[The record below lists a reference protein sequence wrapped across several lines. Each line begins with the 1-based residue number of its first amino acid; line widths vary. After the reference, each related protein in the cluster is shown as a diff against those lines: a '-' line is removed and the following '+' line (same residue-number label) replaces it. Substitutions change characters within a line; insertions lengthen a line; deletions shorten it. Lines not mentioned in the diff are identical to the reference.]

1 MKKSVLFLLAFVLY
15 FGIKPSCAQTALP
28 YIINFGQSQ
37 TGWTAVDQSATTGTT
52 WQFLSNG
59 SYIVGV
65 YYPCVVLKQ
74 DPNSACNDYYV
85 SPAFSLKAGTTYT
98 IVYNACAWNNGNG
111 AILTIE
117 RGTSNSNMS
126 TFTSL
131 QNVTL
136 DENWRYPVDQQL
148 QITVPTDGTYYFAF
162 HSTSPI
168 NNSEI
173 HLFEFKLYEGEAT
186 GETPEDVV
194 KTVPYSVDLKTS
206 YADWTAVDN
215 NADGNTWTASGST
228 GIMLGT
234 ALSQQHDDDYFSPK
248 VTLTSGVNYKITTNI
263 AIDNPPSSSDIVTL
277 TQGTDKANMT
287 PIKQLDFKN
296 SGENV
301 EEIIFT
307 PSSSGDYYFSFHNTS
322 VGSGNTLSIYSFA
335 IEEYVPEIPD
345 ETEEYSS
352 DFSGTNPLQGWTII
366 DVNADGNKWEII
378 DGYDGPTYN
387 GMSVTNVANDWL
399 ITPALTLEA
408 GKNYLVRYSL
418 SQAGAF
424 DADKIEIKWGTAPTA
439 AGMSNLLTTEI
450 IDLESGTIEKAVR
463 LPATATGKIYI
474 GFHLISPAMAS
485 AISLNWIKLLTT
497 EKATPNPVENLKGAS
512 DYDAKSVT
520 LKWRNPAFDT
530 SNAPITSGLNIK
542 IYANGSE
549 VTTLS
554 SREAGADDSYTYNP
568 SPFSGVVVYRV
579 TAIINGV
586 ESLPQEIKIDLDD
599 VQGELALE
607 KEFPLDTQTD
617 YGNWLIENVNGGS
630 TWGYYSS
637 QFGDSHLYMPTNNQ
651 EEHNDWA
658 ITPGVVLD
666 PTKRYVVR
674 FDVSTS
680 QNYPGNLKVW
690 LGNDKTNTAMTK
702 ELLSLENIC
711 YNGSVQTTTPQFSV
725 EKGGTYYIGFQAGQ
739 TLNGM
744 KLKNVMLCYISTG
757 GAEVPVMEIPYTQN
771 FDANTM
777 TPEGW
782 KISRSSDEYGFNVL
796 DVSSAAHVY
805 HRAPSRPNA
814 LFSKVD
820 APAGREEVIYTPKF
834 LFEAGKSYQVSFMLH
849 NTVQATSGRSLNTVS
864 MYKATAQSLS
874 SIDGDVLLET
884 NQETGTIKWV
894 EQKIELNNIEG
905 EYVFVIKVTNDK
917 LAGEIGI
924 DDFKVEE
931 VEKTQP
937 DAVTP
942 AAIEGLRGG
951 TMTPYGIL
959 LSWNQ
964 PLVDVDGNA
973 IPEGSVIVTSI
984 YDGNTLIGT
993 TEKTVSGT
1001 GNLASSFQYSYNES
1015 EYSGQKI
1022 FKCIP
1027 SIGEKVCPNAT
1038 TCVVMISSFT
1048 DGYLKE
1054 HISVTDFAGGTDG
1067 WTIIDND
1074 KDNTTWNKGT
1084 DAVVTTGQ
1092 NEWLISPELTLN
1104 PDKSYYIL
1112 CELMTSSDKDVNV
1125 TFTRGNGA
1133 TVAAQTETVC
1143 KFADLILSS
1152 SSELEVGTTF
1162 NPTQESNYV
1171 GVHVENADGSEV
1183 KIKSLKVM
1191 RLMTKDEPVALPYE
1205 EDFEDRLNI
1214 DERTKFPNKW
1224 GRITSSAEPFSVRT
1238 MPANTVPAHSGE
1250 YSAVANE
1257 FSLNSRTETLYTPYF
1272 TLESG
1277 HTYEISYWL
1286 YMPGNGTKVTTAH
1299 LYQAYVQDQVTGYET
1314 LLQSVNEPVAGW
1326 KQFSVRYTPLET
1338 MDYCFYLLFIANEPN
1353 AGIIAVDDFK
1363 IAEVK
1368 ETTGMADVRLVN
1380 MYFAQEQSLL
1390 HLSAEIESVRIFNMQ
1405 GQLVMTAGN
1414 ADGHVSLSGLGSG
1427 VYVAKATTLKGET
1440 ISLKVIKK

>member
-37 TGWTAVDQSATTGTT
+37 AEWTAIDKSTTTGTT
-52 WQFLSNG
+52 WEYKANKLG
-59 SYIVGV
+59 AYIDG
-65 YYPCVVLKQ
+65 YYYNCVLLAQ
-74 DPNSACNDYYV
+74 DYYSACDDYYV
-85 SPAFSLKAGTTYT
+85 SPEFALEQGKTYTAEFYVCNAVNGNGSALSFRGGLSSNDVTTYT
-98 IVYNACAWNNGNG
+98 
-111 AILTIE
+111 
-117 RGTSNSNMS
+117 
-126 TFTSL
+126 TFRSL
-131 QNVTL
+131 TL
-136 DENWRYPVDQQL
+136 DDTSEYPAAQKVQFGAPS
-148 QITVPTDGTYYFAF
+148 TGNYKFAF
-162 HSTSPI
+162 HSTSPQY
-168 NNSEI
+168 NNTI
-173 HLFEFKLYEGEAT
+173 YLFEFKLYEGTELV
-186 GETPEDVV
+186 EEPEEVV
-194 KTVPYSVDLKTS
+194 KTVPYSVDLKTD
-206 YADWTAVDN
+206 YADWTAADN
-215 NADGNTWTASGST
+215 NGDTKTWTPSMGF
-228 GIMLGT
+228 GPMLGM
-234 ALSQQHDDDYFSPK
+234 ASSQHDDDYFSPQI
-248 VTLTSGVNYKITTNI
+248 TLKGGTTYKITTNV
-263 AIDNPPSSSDIVTL
+263 AVGGTPAGYDIVTL
-277 TQGTDKANMT
+277 TQGTDKTQMT
-287 PIKQLDFKN
+287 AIKQLTLGN
-296 SGENV
+296 SGENI
-301 EEIIFT
+301 EENFFIPAT
-307 PSSSGDYYFSFHNTS
+307 DGNYYFSFHNTS
-322 VGSGNTLSIYSFA
+322 AGGNYLQLYSFA

-366 DVNADGNKWEII
+366 DANTDGQKWGII

-387 GMSVTNVANDWL
+387 GTSVANDANDWL

-568 SPFSGVVVYRV
+568 VAFGGVVAYRV
-579 TAIINGV
+579 TATIDGV

-599 VQGELALE
+599 VQGELAIE
-607 KEFPLDTQTD
+607 QEFPLATETD
-617 YGNWLIENVNGGS
+617 FGGWTIENVNGGA
-630 TWGYYSS
+630 TWGYVAW
-637 QFGDSHLYMPTNNQ
+637 GPHLSLPTNNQ

-666 PTKRYVVR
+666 PAKRYVVR
-674 FDVSTS
+674 FEVSTS

-690 LGNDKTNTAMTK
+690 FGDNNTNTAMTK

-725 EKGGTYYIGFQAGQ
+725 EQGGTYYIGFQAGQ
-739 TLNGM
+739 ALNGM
-744 KLKNVMLCYISTG
+744 ILKNVMLCYISTG

-796 DVSSAAHVY
+796 DVSSAAAVY
-805 HRAPSRPNA
+805 HRAPSRDNA

-834 LFEAGKSYQVSFMLH
+834 LFETGKSYQVSFMLH

-864 MYKATAQSLS
+864 MYKATAQNTV
-874 SIDGDVLLET
+874 SIVGDALLET
-884 NQETGTIKWV
+884 NQETGMVSWV
-894 EQKIELNNIEG
+894 EQKVELNNIEG
-905 EYVFVIKVTNDK
+905 EYVFVIKVTNDN

-924 DDFKVEE
+924 DNFKVEE
-931 VEKTQP
+931 IEKTQP

-951 TMTPYGIL
+951 KITPDGIL
-959 LSWNQ
+959 LSWSQ

-1027 SIGEKVCPNAT
+1027 SIGDKVCPNAT
-1038 TCVVMISSFT
+1038 TCVVTISSFT

-1054 HISVTDFAGGTDG
+1054 HISITDFAAGTEG

-1074 KDNTTWNKGT
+1074 NDNTTWKNET
-1084 DAVVTTGQ
+1084 DAVVTTGKD
-1092 NEWLISPELTLN
+1092 EWLISPELTLN
-1104 PDKSYYIL
+1104 PGKSYYIL
-1112 CELMTSSDKDVNV
+1112 CELMTSSDKAVNV

-1133 TVAAQTETVC
+1133 TVAAQTETVY
-1143 KFADLILSS
+1143 KFENLILSS

-1162 NPTQESNYV
+1162 NPSQESNYV
-1171 GVHVENADGSEV
+1171 GVHVENTDGSEV

-1191 RLMTKDEPVALPYE
+1191 RLMTSDEPVALPYE

-1214 DERTKFPNKW
+1214 NERTKFPNKW
-1224 GRITSSAEPFSVRT
+1224 GCSTSSAEPFSVRT
-1238 MPANTVPAHSGE
+1238 MPDNTVAAHSGS
-1250 YSAVANE
+1250 YAAVANE
-1257 FSLNSRTETLYTPYF
+1257 FTLNSRIETLYTPYF
-1272 TLESG
+1272 TLEKGS
-1277 HTYEISYWL
+1277 TYEISYWL
-1286 YMPGNGTKVTTAH
+1286 YMPGNGAKVTTAH
-1299 LYQAYVQDQVTGYET
+1299 LYQAYVQDQATGYET

-1363 IAEVK
+1363 IAEV
-1368 ETTGMADVRLVN
+1368 EGTTGMADVRLVN

-1405 GQLVMTAGN
+1405 GQLVMAAGN

>member
-1 MKKSVLFLLAFVLY
+1 MKKSVLSLLAFILY
-15 FGIKPSCAQTALP
+15 FGINSGYAQTTLP
-28 YIINFGQSQ
+28 YAINFGQSQ

-59 SYIVGV
+59 SYIQGT

-74 DPNSACNDYYV
+74 DYSSACNDYYV

-111 AILTIE
+111 AVLTIE
-117 RGTSNSNMS
+117 RGTSSSDMS

-136 DENWRYPVDQQL
+136 DENWIYPVAQQL
-148 QITVPTDGTYYFAF
+148 QISVPTDGTYYFAF
-162 HSTSPI
+162 HSTSPQY
-168 NNSEI
+168 NSEI

-186 GETPEDVV
+186 AETPEEVV
-194 KTVPYSVDLKTS
+194 EAVPYSVDLRTD
-206 YADWTAVDN
+206 YADWTAADN
-215 NADGNTWTASGST
+215 NADGSTWTASGST
-228 GIMLGT
+228 GIMLGM
-234 ALSQQHDDDYFSPK
+234 ALSGQHDDDYFSPK
-248 VTLTSGVNYKITTNI
+248 ITLTGGVTYKITTNVAMNSESI
-263 AIDNPPSSSDIVTL
+263 GYDIITL
-277 TQGTDKANMT
+277 TQGTDKTKMT
-287 PIKQLDFKN
+287 AIKQLTLTN
-296 SGENV
+296 AGETT
-301 EEIIFT
+301 EENFFT
-307 PSSSGDYYFSFHNTS
+307 PSASGDYYFSFHNTS
-322 VGSGNTLSIYSFA
+322 TTGGNTLAIYSFA
-335 IEEYVPEIPD
+335 IEEYVPETPD
-345 ETEEYSS
+345 ETEEDSW
-352 DFSGTNPLQGWTII
+352 DFSGANPLQGWTII
-366 DVNADGNKWEII
+366 DANADGQKWGII
-378 DGYDGPTYN
+378 DGYNGPTYD
-387 GMSVTNVANDWL
+387 GTSVANDANDWL
-399 ITPALTLEA
+399 ITPALTLDA

-418 SQAGAF
+418 TQAGAY
-424 DADKIEIKWGTAPTA
+424 DPDQIEIKWGTAPTVQ
-439 AGMSNLLTTEI
+439 GMSNYLTTET

-463 LPATATGKIYI
+463 LPATATGQVYI
-474 GFHLISPAMAS
+474 GFHVISPALNS
-485 AISLNWIKLLTT
+485 AISLDWIKLLVT
-497 EKATPNPVENLKGAS
+497 EKATPNPVENLEGAS
-512 DYDAKSVT
+512 DYNAKSVT

-542 IYANGSE
+542 IYADGVNIA
-549 VTTLS
+549 TLEG
-554 SREAGADDSYTYNP
+554 REAGADDSYTYNP
-568 SPFSGVVVYRV
+568 AAFGGVVAYRV
-579 TAIINGV
+579 TATIDGV

-607 KEFPLDTQTD
+607 QEFPLATETD
-617 YGNWLIENVNGGS
+617 FGGWTIENVNGGA
-630 TWGYYSS
+630 TWGYVAW
-637 QFGDSHLYMPTNNQ
+637 GPHLSMPTNNQ

-666 PTKRYVVR
+666 PAKRYVVR

-725 EKGGTYYIGFQAGQ
+725 EQGGTYYIGFQAGQ
-739 TLNGM
+739 ALNGM
-744 KLKNVMLCYISTG
+744 TLKNVMLCYISTG

-796 DVSSAAHVY
+796 DVRSAATVY
-805 HRAPSRPNA
+805 HRAPSWDNA

-834 LFEAGKSYQVSFMLH
+834 SFEAGKSYQVSFMLH
-849 NTVQATSGRSLNTVS
+849 NTVQAAAGRGLNTVS
-864 MYKATAQSLS
+864 MYKATAQNELS
-874 SIDGDVLLET
+874 IEGDVLLET
-884 NQETGTIKWV
+884 SQETGMVSWV
-894 EQKIELNNIEG
+894 EQKVELNNIDG
-905 EYVFVIKVTNDK
+905 EYVFVIKVTNDN

-924 DDFKVEE
+924 DNFKVEE
-931 VEKTQP
+931 IEKTQP

-951 TMTPYGIL
+951 KITPDGIL

-1027 SIGEKVCPNAT
+1027 SIGDKVCPNAT
-1038 TCVVMISSFT
+1038 TCVVTISSFT

-1054 HISVTDFAGGTDG
+1054 HISVTDFAAGTEG

-1074 KDNTTWNKGT
+1074 NDNTTWKNGT
-1084 DAVVTTGQ
+1084 DAVVTTGKD
-1092 NEWLISPELTLN
+1092 EWLISPELTLN
-1104 PDKSYYIL
+1104 PGKSYYIL
-1112 CELMTSSDKDVNV
+1112 CELMTSSDKAVNV

-1133 TVAAQTETVC
+1133 TVAAQTETVY
-1143 KFADLILSS
+1143 KFENLILSS

-1162 NPTQESNYV
+1162 SPSQESNYV
-1171 GVHVENADGSEV
+1171 GVHVENIDGSEV

-1191 RLMTKDEPVALPYE
+1191 RLMTSDEPVALPYE

-1224 GRITSSAEPFSVRT
+1224 GRRTSSAELFQVTT
-1238 MPANTVPAHSGE
+1238 MPAGTIEAHSGS
-1250 YSAVANE
+1250 YAAVANE
-1257 FSLNSRTETLYTPYF
+1257 FTLNGRTETLYTPYF

-1286 YMPGNGTKVTTAH
+1286 YMPGNGENIMTAKLILAYTQEESGLQLPILQQVDAPVT
-1299 LYQAYVQDQVTGYET
+1299 E
-1314 LLQSVNEPVAGW
+1314 W
-1326 KQFSVRYTPLET
+1326 KQYVVRYTPSDD
-1338 MDYCFYLLFIANEPN
+1338 MDYCFYLEFEAAAAN

-1363 IAEVK
+1363 IAEV
-1368 ETTGMADVRLVN
+1368 EGTSGNADINIAGMYYVHTT
-1380 MYFAQEQSLL
+1380 SLL
-1390 HLSAEIESVRIFNMQ
+1390 YLPAEIESVRIFNMQ
-1405 GQLVMTAGN
+1405 GQQVLAVGN
-1414 ADGHVSLSGLGSG
+1414 TEAHVSLAALNSG
-1427 VYVAKATTLKGET
+1427 VYVVKAITTAGNVM
-1440 ISLKVIKK
+1440 SLKVIKK